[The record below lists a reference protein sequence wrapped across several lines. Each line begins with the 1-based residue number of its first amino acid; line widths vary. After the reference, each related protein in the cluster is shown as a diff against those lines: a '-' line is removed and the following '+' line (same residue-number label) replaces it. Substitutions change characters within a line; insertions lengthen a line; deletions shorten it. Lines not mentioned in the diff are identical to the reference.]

1 MQRKKIVF
9 YGAAVLFALACIGA
23 VSSSDFGGAVGCLV
37 VAAVFVFLARRNKA
51 ASTAPAAVQPEAA
64 PVVKP
69 AAEKP
74 EFLFEQIKVAGVT
87 FKNGRK
93 SRQTILR
100 AIKFRDEPYAD
111 GLELGLTYYE
121 YEGKPAYNVTVNDEV
136 IGSVPAD
143 KVQYIDELMSA
154 GKIVAV
160 TYINVYGGGTDKGG
174 KPISYGAEITIKI
187 KNS

>member
-9 YGAAVLFALACIGA
+9 YIISVLFVLACVSAI
-23 VSSSDFGGAVGCLV
+23 SSSNFGGAIGCLI

-51 ASTAPAAVQPEAA
+51 TNSTPADVQPKAA
-64 PVVKP
+64 PMVEP

-74 EFLFEQIKVAGVT
+74 EFIFERFNVAGVT

-100 AIKFRDEPYAD
+100 KIKFRDEPYSD
-111 GLELGLTYYE
+111 GLELGLSYYE
-121 YEGKPAYNVTVNDEV
+121 YEGAPAYNVTVNGDI
-136 IGSVPAD
+136 IGNVPAE
-143 KVQYIDELMSA
+143 KVAHIDELMTA

-160 TYINVYGGGTDKGG
+160 SYISIHGGGKDSDG
-174 KPISYGAEITIKI
+174 KPINYGAEITIKI
-187 KNS
+187 KND

>member
-9 YGAAVLFALACIGA
+9 YIIAVLFALACVGA
-23 VSSSDFGGAVGCLV
+23 VSSSNFVGAIGCLA
-37 VAAVFVFLARRNKA
+37 VAAVFVFLARRNKS
-51 ASTAPAAVQPEAA
+51 ASTTTAAIQPKATPTVE
-64 PVVKP
+64 P

-93 SRQTILR
+93 SRQAILR
-100 AIKFRDEPYAD
+100 AIKFRDEPYKD
-111 GLELGLTYYE
+111 GLELGLSYYE
-121 YEGKPAYNVTVNDEV
+121 YEGAPAYNITVNNEI

-143 KVQYIDELMSA
+143 KVAYIDALMDA
-154 GKIVAV
+154 GKIVGV
-160 TYINVYGGGTDKGG
+160 TYINVYGGGKDSDGN
-174 KPISYGAEITIKI
+174 PISYGAEITIKI